1 MNFMRFFATPILL
14 FFSSTALMSQG
25 QSLPKKTEH
34 VIVITLDGFRWQELF
49 LGAERRLISGPDAK
63 LDTGMLLTRFWSDDP
78 IERRKKL
85 LPFLWNKFIPEGQA
99 FGNRNLGNEVSVAN
113 NQWFSYP
120 GYNEM
125 FCGFADDNRINS
137 NDARYN
143 PNVNVLEFLNQ
154 SENFRGRVAAFTSW
168 EVFPWILNAPRSG
181 ILVNS
186 GYAPLSDPNRCSI
199 QQLNQLLENLPRDGN
214 TRPDALTFYYALE
227 YLKEHKPR
235 VLYISFDETDHF
247 AHSGNYG
254 QYLLAANR
262 TDAMIRELW
271 ETLNQIPEYQDK
283 TTVILTTDHG
293 RGNRKET
300 DWRHHGR
307 KMDGSNQIWTL
318 INGPDLKKIG
328 EVHQKGQ
335 YLQAHLAQT
344 IAGALGFN
352 FKIGQKSPAQTIGIP
367 SDN

>member
-1 MNFMRFFATPILL
+1 MNLTRFITTPLLLL
-14 FFSSTALMSQG
+14 FSVTALLCRG
-25 QSLPKKTEH
+25 QSVTKKTEN

-49 LGAERRLISGPDAK
+49 LGAERRLISGPEAK
-63 LDTGMLLTRFWSDDP
+63 LDTGMLLTKFWSDDP

-85 LPFLWNKFIPEGQA
+85 LPFLWNDFIPEGQA
-99 FGNRNLGNEVSVAN
+99 FGNRKVGNEVSVAN

-143 PNVNVLEFLNQ
+143 PNVSVLEFLNQ
-154 SENFRGRVAAFTSW
+154 SENFRGRVSAFTSW

-186 GYAPLSDPNRCSI
+186 GYAPLPEPNTGAI
-199 QQLNQLLENLPRDGN
+199 QRLNQLSANLPRDGN

-227 YLKEHKPR
+227 YLKSHKPR

-262 TDAMIRELW
+262 TDAMIHELW
-271 ETLNQIPEYQDK
+271 ATLNQMPEYHNK

-293 RGNRKET
+293 RGNREET

-307 KMDGSNQIWTL
+307 KMVGSNEIWML
-318 INGPDLKKIG
+318 INGPDMKKIG
-328 EVHQKGQ
+328 EVRQRGQ
-335 YLQAHLAQT
+335 HLQAHLAQT
-344 IAGALGFN
+344 IASVLGLN
-352 FKIGQKSPAQTIGIP
+352 FINGQKSPAPLIGYP
-367 SDN
+367 SDH